1 MKRSQNQ
8 RTCKNKDV
16 VTQMPKQILKTAKKQ
31 QDELFFINVPDPT
44 GVRRTLLET
53 SQQIVHAMKSYE
65 KYKKIKMEKLKKIDT
80 LKATTAQIKENAGKL
95 RACLPTLKGLP
106 DKMREE
112 KMPHVR
118 EIELEQLNAEIKR
131 LEDELKLVK

>member
-1 MKRSQNQ
+1 
-8 RTCKNKDV
+8 
-16 VTQMPKQILKTAKKQ
+16 MPKQIFKTAKKQ
-31 QDELFFINVPDPT
+31 QDELFFINIPDPT
-44 GVRRTLLET
+44 GVRKTLLET
-53 SQQIVHAMKSYE
+53 SQQIVEAMKSYE
-65 KYKKIKMEKLKKIDT
+65 KYKRIKMEKLKKIDT
-80 LKATTAQIKENAGKL
+80 LKATTVQIKENAGKL

-106 DKMREE
+106 EKMREE